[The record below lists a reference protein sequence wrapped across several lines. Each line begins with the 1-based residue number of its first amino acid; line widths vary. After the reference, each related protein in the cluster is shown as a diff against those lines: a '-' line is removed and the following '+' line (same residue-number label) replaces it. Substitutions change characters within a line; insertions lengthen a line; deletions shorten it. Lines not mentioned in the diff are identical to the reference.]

1 MAEGGTFYS
10 GFFFSESFIQVLHN
24 NPWDWEIGIYGL
36 EKSCN
41 YHITMCR
48 HASRHIECPNCCPGW
63 QVVIGRWIDR
73 YPIHFSH
80 NCVVLIAELLN
91 MLPTYW

>member
-1 MAEGGTFYS
+1 MADGGTFYS

-48 HASRHIECPNCCPGW
+48 HASRHIECSNCCPGY
-63 QVVIGRWIDR
+63 GK
-73 YPIHFSH
+73 
-80 NCVVLIAELLN
+80 
-91 MLPTYW
+91 

>member
-48 HASRHIECPNCCPGW
+48 HASRHIECSNCCPGYGKQL
-63 QVVIGRWIDR
+63 QVDGSIVIRSIFR
-73 YPIHFSH
+73 TTVQY
-80 NCVVLIAELLN
+80 
-91 MLPTYW
+91 